1 LNSAIN
7 MYTEN
12 KWKAIAAL
20 IVIGLLG
27 GIIGGVAAEPFFLQ
41 VGPEGEQGLQ
51 GPQGIQGE
59 TGTTGATGATGP
71 AGPTGATGAT
81 GATGPQ
87 GEQGIQGVQGET
99 GPQGEQG
106 IQGVQGE
113 TGPQGEQGIQGVQG
127 ETGPQGEQG
136 IQGVQ
141 GETGPQGEP
150 GLNGTNA
157 IQQILSSQNLTSAG
171 IGSYNLTTW
180 YNMTVFDSSMATAIN
195 IGDQSRILVEFSTS
209 VYLSNS
215 EVWFRIV
222 IDNQYIS
229 TVCYASSIPSMNLPI
244 QSKILIGSLSA
255 GEHTIDVQFYR
266 VSGSST
272 LRDRLLIVTE
282 LPP

>member
-1 LNSAIN
+1 

-59 TGTTGATGATGP
+59 TGTTGSTGATGP

-81 GATGPQ
+81 GA
-87 GEQGIQGVQGET
+87 
-99 GPQGEQG
+99 
-106 IQGVQGE
+106 

-195 IGDQSRILVEFSTS
+195 IGDQSGILVEFSTS